1 MLKLTVPDDAE
12 GQPYLQTYKGEK
24 GYKGAPGRT
33 LLHLIRGR
41 TYRMSFVAGS
51 EDGEG
56 RMKVMLRNS
65 RSMDPIYDSYE
76 ADGGWI
82 DIGIEPRT
90 HTRLY
95 THNAENEPSLQFT
108 LETLRFVST
117 LDHTDPTFGCGYG
130 KPTETA
136 FDQGELNRL
145 ANASVRADM
154 TTVAQGV
161 FHRFVHQVDVTWW
174 RYRIEYCA
182 VGWAHPGDRR
192 PRSPSNRW
200 ESENAA
206 RSNVIAGTLPSGGSR
221 ARYEPWGGRVKSLR
235 FIHLF
240 LVVFERCLGSGY
252 AKISVPFS
260 ILSAGLARV
269 EGTTRPATIIPTH
282 TPFGRACDVPV
293 GRHVERDRNTRAWLR
308 AVSRCQDAT
317 HGMIRPRPAA
327 GMVVAFT
334 LGRIWFCAVG
344 CSWPVVAP
352 LGQAQRKRKICRNT
366 VVIRCK
372 LAARSKRNC
381 T

>member
-1 MLKLTVPDDAE
+1 MASAEITAETGRPERATEHGSTEFVADKVIRLVSSNSCCDPFSGKSSDAPDLSCLGVGYLDAQRAAQYRGKLAPCPTRRLISREYIYGEGAVSGISMLKLTVPDDAE

-51 EDGEG
+51 EDGDG

-136 FDQGELNRL
+136 LDQGELNRL
-145 ANASVRADM
+145 ANASARRRYDDSGPRGFPSFRA
-154 TTVAQGV
+154 
-161 FHRFVHQVDVTWW
+161 
-174 RYRIEYCA
+174 
-182 VGWAHPGDRR
+182 
-192 PRSPSNRW
+192 
-200 ESENAA
+200 
-206 RSNVIAGTLPSGGSR
+206 
-221 ARYEPWGGRVKSLR
+221 
-235 FIHLF
+235 
-240 LVVFERCLGSGY
+240 
-252 AKISVPFS
+252 
-260 ILSAGLARV
+260 
-269 EGTTRPATIIPTH
+269 
-282 TPFGRACDVPV
+282 FGRCDLCRLTNSV
-293 GRHVERDRNTRAWLR
+293 RD
-308 AVSRCQDAT
+308 
-317 HGMIRPRPAA
+317 
-327 GMVVAFT
+327 
-334 LGRIWFCAVG
+334 LGRQHLRELEG
-344 CSWPVVAP
+344 
-352 LGQAQRKRKICRNT
+352 R
-366 VVIRCK
+366 IRRRG
-372 LAARSKRNC
+372 LSNLVEIRFL
-381 T
+381 